1 MTVDTVRTVADLR
14 RRIATWRGAGHSV
27 GLVPTMG
34 ALHEGHL
41 SLVRLSLARTQRT
54 VVTIFVNPTQFGED
68 EDLARY
74 PRDEAAD
81 TAKLSAE
88 GAHLVFAPIPEEMY
102 PPGHLTRVSVP
113 VLGDDME
120 GAFRPGFFTGV
131 ATVVAKLLLQSLPD
145 AAFFGEKDYQQ
156 LTVIRRLALDL
167 DIPVAIE
174 GGATVR
180 EADGLAMSS
189 RNGYLTAEQ
198 RAIAPALHATIEAMA
213 RRLAA
218 GAGSGGESARGTQRL
233 LEAGFSAVDYVEV
246 RDSDTLKP
254 VERVQ
259 RPARVLAAA
268 RLGTVR
274 LIDNVAVS
282 VPAASGSVGA

>member
-1 MTVDTVRTVADLR
+1 MAIDIVRTVGELR
-14 RRIATWRGAGHSV
+14 ARVALWRNDGLSV

-41 SLVRLSLARTQRT
+41 SLVRLSLARTGRT
-54 VVTIFVNPTQFGED
+54 VVTIFVNPTQFGEG

-88 GAHLVFAPIPEEMY
+88 GVHLVFAPEPEEMY

-120 GAFRPGFFTGV
+120 GAYRPGFFTGV

-156 LTVIRRLALDL
+156 LKVIQRLALDL

-198 RAIAPALHATIEAMA
+198 RAIAPALHATVEAAA
-213 RRLAA
+213 RSLAA
-218 GAGSGGESARGTQRL
+218 GAGSGGESARATKRL
-233 LEAGFSAVDYVEV
+233 LEAGFTAVDYVAV
-246 RDSDTLKP
+246 RDSETLEP
-254 VERVQ
+254 VERRE

-268 RLGTVR
+268 RLGAVR

-282 VPAASGSVGA
+282 ARVGDAIDGA